1 MNVNVKTLLSR
12 LGLCLPAY
20 CSINYIGSFF
30 FYLNNFFGLQSAK
43 QGTWNSIGGCR
54 FSCPLEGW
62 TNPFDVSPFLAKRA
76 STGRTWPSPERRKR
90 RWLCRRW
97 CNYLFRWIEWS
108 IYLLRSSNKNNT
120 KISYNTSQ
128 YIYLEKWHFF
138 VSDYTKLIKIPL
150 YIDIA

>member
-1 MNVNVKTLLSR
+1 MHNERECKDSFITTRSVSACVLFHKLYR
-12 LGLCLPAY
+12 L
-20 CSINYIGSFF
+20 FF

-128 YIYLEKWHFF
+128 YIYLEKWHFLLATIQ
-138 VSDYTKLIKIPL
+138 S
-150 YIDIA
+150 